1 MTSRARQSIP
11 WCGKDGGGF
20 VHGCRRTQARM
31 WIRERR
37 NVTWVLAGSRV
48 NLYSPGYPLEEPGS
62 HRSTLCAGFILELLL
77 FLPGGLEE
85 ITWCQHFRQGIATVG
100 QNSRPTSTFR
110 GILAEITSSL
120 CEDASEI
127 LKLGNER
134 TTW

>member
-1 MTSRARQSIP
+1 M
-11 WCGKDGGGF
+11 
-20 VHGCRRTQARM
+20 
-31 WIRERR
+31 
-37 NVTWVLAGSRV
+37 GSRV
-48 NLYSPGYPLEEPGS
+48 NLYSSGYPLEEPES
-62 HRSTLCAGFILELLL
+62 YRSTLRPGFILELLL
-77 FLPGGLEE
+77 FLACWLGE